1 MSFDDIAFH
10 DSIFNEVSISL
21 VQRTCR
27 MGLKL
32 GDWDVGKDRTACEFS
47 FKEMASVFGRFDF
60 IDLAENARAGNVQD
74 GYVGASDSRLRMHLT
89 GGTLEVVA
97 ESILLSQVAPSG
109 AVSACPG
116 AEGAEAS
123 FRSIEVVDLDFSH
136 LELIEISPVTGT
148 CRLDMRLRRSADLS
162 GRAMA
167 TLVFEGVSSCIAHLD
182 VTKLSGEHR
191 FGNVVGGHVDV
202 EQGRVRL
209 YLRDGFIEIVGRAA
223 SLVWT

>member
-1 MSFDDIAFH
+1 MPLDNIAFH
-10 DSIFNEVSISL
+10 DSIFNGVSISL

-27 MGLKL
+27 IGLKL
-32 GDWDVGKDRTACEFS
+32 GDWDVGRDRTVCEFS
-47 FKEMASVFGRFDF
+47 FNEMVSLFGRFDF
-60 IDLAENARAGNVQD
+60 IELAENAWAGNVQD
-74 GYVGASDSRLRMHLT
+74 GYVDAADSRLRMHLT

-123 FRSIEVVDLDFSH
+123 FRSIEAVDLDFSH

-148 CRLDMRLRRSADLS
+148 CRLGMRLRRSAGLS
-162 GRAMA
+162 ERATA
-167 TLVFEGVSSCIAHLD
+167 ALIFEGMSSCIAHLD

-191 FGNVVGGHVDV
+191 FGNVVGGHVDA

-209 YLRDGFIEIVGRAA
+209 YLGDGFIEIVSRAA
-223 SLVWT
+223 SLVWA

>member
-10 DSIFNEVSISL
+10 DSIFSEVSISL
-21 VQRTCR
+21 MQRNCR
-27 MGLKL
+27 IGLRL
-32 GDWDVGKDRTACEFS
+32 GDWDVGKGRTVCELS
-47 FKEMASVFGRFDF
+47 FKEMVSFFGRFDF
-60 IDLAENARAGNVQD
+60 IDLAENAWAGNVQD
-74 GYVGASDSRLRMHLT
+74 GHVDAADSRLRMHLT
-89 GGTLEVVA
+89 GGMLEAVA
-97 ESILLSQVAPSG
+97 EGILLSQVAPSG

-116 AEGAEAS
+116 AEGSEAS
-123 FRSIEVVDLDFSH
+123 FRSIEAVDLDFSH

-148 CRLDMRLRRSADLS
+148 CRLGIQVRRSASLS
-162 GRAMA
+162 ERAMA
-167 TLVFEGVSSCIAHLD
+167 TLVIEGVSSCIAHLD

-191 FGNVVGGHVDV
+191 FGNVVGGHVDA